1 MSFLTHAERS
11 QSAMYNSVNWKKIPA
26 FAGMTI
32 MEKEIINRVAQSKL
46 ITFNLEDY
54 YLKGERKVLDIKDWL
69 YEGFI
74 LREKEFRAHVE
85 EHDWSNYQDAYVAL
99 QCSSD
104 AIVPGWAFMLIASK
118 LQPYA
123 KKVVQGSLENLETAL
138 YQTILEQLD
147 VSEFVDK
154 PVIIKGCSN
163 KPVPENAYLMAV
175 TKIQEVAK
183 SVMYGEACSSVPLFK
198 RKK

>member
-1 MSFLTHAERS
+1 MSE
-11 QSAMYNSVNWKKIPA
+11 
-26 FAGMTI
+26 
-32 MEKEIINRVAQSKL
+32 EIINRVAQSKL

-54 YLKGERKVLDIKDWL
+54 YPKGERKVLDIKDWL

-85 EHDWSNYQDAYVAL
+85 AHDWSAYKDAYVAL

-138 YQTILEQLD
+138 YQSILENLD
-147 VSEFVDK
+147 VSEFTDK

-175 TKIQEVAK
+175 ARIQEVAK
-183 SVMYGEACSSVPLFK
+183 SVMYGEACSSVPLYKK
-198 RKK
+198 RK

>member
-1 MSFLTHAERS
+1 
-11 QSAMYNSVNWKKIPA
+11 
-26 FAGMTI
+26 
-32 MEKEIINRVAQSKL
+32 MEKEIVNRVAQSKL

-54 YLKGERKVLDIKDWL
+54 YPKGERKVLDIKDWL

-74 LREKEFRAHVE
+74 LREKEFRSHVE
-85 EHDWSNYQDAYVAL
+85 THDWTEYQDAYVAL

-123 KKVVQGSLENLETAL
+123 KKVVQGNLDQLETAL
-138 YQTILEQLD
+138 YQSILENLD
-147 VSEFVDK
+147 VTEFMDK

-163 KPVPENAYLMAV
+163 KPVPENAYIMAV
-175 TKIQEVAK
+175 ARIQDVAK
-183 SVMYGEACSSVPLFK
+183 SVMYGEACSSVPWFK

>member
-1 MSFLTHAERS
+1 MS
-11 QSAMYNSVNWKKIPA
+11 
-26 FAGMTI
+26 
-32 MEKEIINRVAQSKL
+32 EIINRVAQSKL
-46 ITFNLEDY
+46 ITFDLEDY
-54 YLKGERKVLDIKDWL
+54 YPKGERRVLDIKDWL

-85 EHDWSNYQDAYVAL
+85 EHDWAAYQNAYVAL

-104 AIVPGWAFMLIASK
+104 AIVPGWAFMLVASK

-123 KKVVQGSLENLETAL
+123 KKVVVGSMENLETAL
-138 YQTILEQLD
+138 YQTVLEQLD
-147 VSEFVDK
+147 VTEFTDK

-163 KPVPENAYLMAV
+163 KPVPENAYIMAV
-175 TKIQEVAK
+175 SKLQPVAK

-198 RKK
+198 K

>member
-1 MSFLTHAERS
+1 MNILILVVAILTWSSTWNKNIYDLRLL
-11 QSAMYNSVNWKKIPA
+11 N
-26 FAGMTI
+26 I

-54 YLKGERKVLDIKDWL
+54 YPKGERMVLDIKDWL

-123 KKVVQGSLENLETAL
+123 KKVIQGSLENLETAL
-138 YQTILEQLD
+138 YQTVLDQLD
-147 VSEFVDK
+147 VAEFTDK